1 MEFNTFENMKQY
13 DYIFAG
19 TGLAALMT
27 VYELLQRDYFRSH
40 RILLLDSETKN
51 SNDRTWCFWDQAD
64 TFAEIAAHN
73 WHSIRFTNSKF
84 TRKMEITPFQYRQIR
99 SKDFYAFVFDLIS
112 QHSQVDVLQEKVIS
126 ITEMQSGA
134 LVQTDFNQYQ
144 GQLVFN
150 SILDWKI
157 MQQQSKYPLLQQHFV
172 GWFIQSKEA
181 VFNPEQAIFMD
192 FSVEQKGNTRFM
204 YVLPTSSNEAL
215 VEYTLFSKD
224 LLPKEE
230 YESEIQKYIQK
241 LGITDY
247 KIVEREQGNIPMTSY
262 PFWKHN
268 TKNCINIGS
277 AGGWTK
283 ASTGFTFKNTTKKAK
298 QLADYLEHKTPKPF
312 QFQRKFWLYDL
323 LLLDI
328 LHDNNAQGSRIFSSI
343 FSSANPQL
351 ILRFLDEE
359 TTIWED
365 LQLIWHCPKRLFV
378 RAILKRILRVF

>member
-1 MEFNTFENMKQY
+1 MKQY

-19 TGLAALMT
+19 TGLATLMT
-27 VYELLQRDYFRSH
+27 VYELLQRDFFAQH
-40 RILLLDSETKN
+40 RILLLDETAKN
-51 SNDRTWCFWDQAD
+51 CNDRTWCFWDAAD
-64 TFAEIAAHN
+64 IFSGIASHN
-73 WHSIRFTNSKF
+73 WDSIRFTNSNF
-84 TRKMEITPFQYRQIR
+84 SREMAIAPFQYRQIR
-99 SKDFYAFVFDLIS
+99 SRDFYAFVFDFIS
-112 QHSQVDVLQEKVIS
+112 QHSQVDVVQEKVIA
-126 ITEMQSGA
+126 ITETESA
-134 LVQTDFNQYQ
+134 AVVQTESNQYQ
-144 GQLVFN
+144 GQVVFN

-157 MQQQSKYPLLQQHFV
+157 LQNQTKYPLLQQHFV

-181 VFNPEQAIFMD
+181 VFNPDLATFMD

-224 LLPKEE
+224 HLPIEE

-277 AGGWTK
+277 VGGWTK

-298 QLADYLEHKTPKPF
+298 QLVDYLDHKTTKPF
-312 QFQRKFWLYDL
+312 QFNRKFWFYDL

-328 LHDNNAQGSRIFSSI
+328 LYQDNVQGSRIFSGI
-343 FSSANPQL
+343 FSSAKPQL

-359 TTIWED
+359 TSIWED

-378 RAILKRILRVF
+378 RALFKRILSGF

>member
-1 MEFNTFENMKQY
+1 MKQY
-13 DYIFAG
+13 YYIFAG

-27 VYELLQRDYFRSH
+27 LYELLQRDYFKSH

-51 SNDRTWCFWDQAD
+51 NNDRTWCFWDQAD
-64 TFAEIAAHN
+64 TFSEIASHN
-73 WHSIRFTNSKF
+73 WHSIRFTNSNF
-84 TRKMEITPFQYRQIR
+84 TREMAIAPFQYRQIR
-99 SKDFYAFVFDLIS
+99 SRDFYAFVFDVIS
-112 QHSQVDVLQEKVIS
+112 QHSQVDVVQEKVIS
-126 ITEMQSGA
+126 ITETESA
-134 LVQTDFNQYQ
+134 AVVQTESNQYQ
-144 GQLVFN
+144 GKLVFN

-181 VFNPEQAIFMD
+181 VFNPKQAIFMD

-204 YVLPTSSNEAL
+204 YVLPTSSSEAL
-215 VEYTLFSKD
+215 VEYTLFSKE

-230 YESEIQKYIQK
+230 YESEIQTYIQK
-241 LGITDY
+241 LGISDY

-268 TKNCINIGS
+268 TKKCINIGS
-277 AGGWTK
+277 VGGWTK

-298 QLADYLEHKTPKPF
+298 QLADYLENKTPNPL
-312 QFQRKFWLYDL
+312 QLNRKFWLYDL

-328 LHDNNAQGSRIFSSI
+328 LHDDNAQGSRIFSSI

>member
-1 MEFNTFENMKQY
+1 MQHYN
-13 DYIFAG
+13 YIF
-19 TGLAALMT
+19 TGSGLSALMT
-27 VYELLQRDYFRSH
+27 VYQLILSGKCKDKT
-40 RILLLDSETKN
+40 ILLLDENPKK
-51 SNDRTWCFWDQAD
+51 SNDRTWCFWNNSAQFDEIISKKWNS
-64 TFAEIAAHN
+64 TRFAN
-73 WHSIRFTNSKF
+73 SSFQRDLDLNPYQYNMIRGL
-84 TRKMEITPFQYRQIR
+84 
-99 SKDFYAFVFDLIS
+99 DFYNFVFDFIS
-112 QHSQVDVLQEKVIS
+112 QHDSIHFVNQKVLDFKDAGEHCLVK
-126 ITEMQSGA
+126 TENQSY
-134 LVQTDFNQYQ
+134 TCNMI
-144 GQLVFN
+144 FN
-150 SILDWKI
+150 SIYNPNRVKS
-157 MQQQSKYPLLQQHFV
+157 QSNYPLVQQHFV

-181 VFNPEQAIFMD
+181 VFNPDLATFMD

-204 YVLPTSSNEAL
+204 YVLPKSSNEAL

-224 LLPKEE
+224 LLPIEE

-277 AGGWTK
+277 VGGWTK

-298 QLADYLEHKTPKPF
+298 QLVDYLDHKTTKPF
-312 QFQRKFWLYDL
+312 QFNRKFWFYDL

-328 LHDNNAQGSRIFSSI
+328 LYQDNVQGSRIFSGI
-343 FSSANPQL
+343 FSSAKPQL

-359 TTIWED
+359 TSIWED

-378 RAILKRILRVF
+378 RALLKRILSGF

>member
-1 MEFNTFENMKQY
+1 
-13 DYIFAG
+13 
-19 TGLAALMT
+19 
-27 VYELLQRDYFRSH
+27 
-40 RILLLDSETKN
+40 
-51 SNDRTWCFWDQAD
+51 
-64 TFAEIAAHN
+64 
-73 WHSIRFTNSKF
+73 
-84 TRKMEITPFQYRQIR
+84 
-99 SKDFYAFVFDLIS
+99 
-112 QHSQVDVLQEKVIS
+112 
-126 ITEMQSGA
+126 
-134 LVQTDFNQYQ
+134 
-144 GQLVFN
+144 
-150 SILDWKI
+150 

-204 YVLPTSSNEAL
+204 YVLPTSSTEAL

-268 TKNCINIGS
+268 TKNSINIGS
-277 AGGWTK
+277 VGGWTK

-298 QLADYLEHKTPKPF
+298 QLVDYLDHKTTKPF

-328 LHDNNAQGSRIFSSI
+328 LHDDNAQGSRIFSSI
-343 FSSANPQL
+343 FSNANPQL

>member
-1 MEFNTFENMKQY
+1 MKQY
-13 DYIFAG
+13 HYIFAG

-40 RILLLDSETKN
+40 RILLLDSERKN

-64 TFAEIAAHN
+64 TFAEIASHN
-73 WHSIRFTNSKF
+73 WHSIRFTNSNF
-84 TRKMEITPFQYRQIR
+84 SREMDIVPFQYRQIR

-126 ITEMQSGA
+126 ITETESA
-134 LVQTDFNQYQ
+134 AVVQTESNQYQ
-144 GQLVFN
+144 GQVVFN

-157 MQQQSKYPLLQQHFV
+157 LQNQTKYPLLQQHFV

-181 VFNPEQAIFMD
+181 VFNSAEATFMD
-192 FSVEQKGNTRFM
+192 FSVEQNGNTRFM

-215 VEYTLFSKD
+215 VEYTLFSKE

-241 LGITDY
+241 AGISNY
-247 KIVEREQGNIPMTSY
+247 EIVEREQGSIPMSCY
-262 PFWKHN
+262 PFWKAN
-268 TKNCINIGS
+268 TKHCISIGS

-283 ASTGFTFKNTTKKAK
+283 ASTGFTFKNTTKKAE
-298 QLADYLEHKTPKPF
+298 QLVDYLEHKTPKPF
-312 QFQRKFWLYDL
+312 QFNRKFWFYDL

-328 LHDNNAQGSRIFSSI
+328 LHDDNAQGSRIFSGI
-343 FSSANPQL
+343 FSRAKPQL

-359 TTIWED
+359 TSIWED

-378 RAILKRILRVF
+378 RALFKRIFSGF